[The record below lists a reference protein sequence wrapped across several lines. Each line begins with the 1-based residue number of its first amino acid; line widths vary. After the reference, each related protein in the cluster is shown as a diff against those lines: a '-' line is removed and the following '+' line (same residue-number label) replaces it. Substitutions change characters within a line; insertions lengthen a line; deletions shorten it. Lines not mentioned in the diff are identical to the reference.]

1 MKPEVHY
8 VYVYVNTVTGHAY
21 VGRTKDLKKRHRD
34 HQSLARKN
42 KGWTFH
48 QAIRDHG
55 IDSFV
60 KLVPFSGTK
69 KDAMDIEVS
78 LINDY
83 KNVGVPL
90 YNETDGG
97 HDIDEVRRRGIVTI
111 AENRTKAK
119 EVA

>member
-78 LINDY
+78 LIKRLQECGRSFIQRNRWWAR
-83 KNVGVPL
+83 
-90 YNETDGG
+90 
-97 HDIDEVRRRGIVTI
+97 HRRG
-111 AENRTKAK
+111 AAARARNNS
-119 EVA
+119 